1 MEMSNRDFAYSLQ
14 MKFGLSPTEPTDFQI
29 SQIRADV
36 LKIVDQFGRQPTL
49 AEWAQI
55 VGSHCRS
62 IGTHARMGVDNTDL
76 NLLLQLAIQSG
87 K

>member
-1 MEMSNRDFAYSLQ
+1 MVTTTLECFAPIGSG
-14 MKFGLSPTEPTDFQI
+14 FASFALSATL
-29 SQIRADV
+29 V
-36 LKIVDQFGRQPTL
+36 LRIVNQQGRQPTL
-49 AEWAQI
+49 AEWTRI
-55 VGSHCRS
+55 VGSYCRS